1 MSYLVGKSKQLVP
14 LIKQAFS
21 ENLETA
27 NNLDLLSGYIWK
39 YEGVDETM
47 TFEDFFVGLLSGR
60 FSNQKTISQIQK
72 RVKWEIRKQNE
83 QL

>member
-1 MSYLVGKSKQLVP
+1 MSYLVSKSKQLVP
-14 LIKQAFS
+14 LIKKAFS
-21 ENLETA
+21 ENLETT

-47 TFEDFFVGLLSGR
+47 TFEDFFVGLLDGR
-60 FSNQKTISQIQK
+60 FSNQKTIAKIQK
-72 RVKWEIRKQNE
+72 RVKWEISKQNE

>member
-72 RVKWEIRKQNE
+72 RVKWEIKKQNE